1 MYQLTSEQKLANYEE
16 LIAIKTSKV
25 EKLQKEIKSLEAKA
39 AKLRKSSGSSA
50 SGIFDSALNTMA
62 GR

>member
-16 LIAIKTSKV
+16 LIAIKSSKV

-39 AKLRKSSGSSA
+39 AKLRKSSGVSA
-50 SGIFDSALNTMA
+50 SGVFDSAIKSMA

>member
-16 LIAIKTSKV
+16 LIAIKSSKV

-39 AKLRKSSGSSA
+39 AKLRKFSDVSA
-50 SGIFDSALNTMA
+50 SGVFDSAIKSMA